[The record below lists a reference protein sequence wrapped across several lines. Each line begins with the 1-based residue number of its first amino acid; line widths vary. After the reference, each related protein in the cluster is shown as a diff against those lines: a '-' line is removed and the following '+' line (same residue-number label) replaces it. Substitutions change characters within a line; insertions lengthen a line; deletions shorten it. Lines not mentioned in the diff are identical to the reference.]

1 MAKKITRKTHE
12 DFESFSDQ
20 GKFSKV
26 CFDMM
31 QSTAWGK
38 LSLRQMGLYLRL
50 KSKFTKYSTGKDTRN
65 DISLPQSEWSLLYG
79 TPSSYYKDMDEL
91 IALGFIRVVTYQGY
105 LRKPTIYGLS
115 AMWKLYGQKN
125 FVIKES
131 EKRPTN
137 VLSKEHKKRIS
148 DGAKA
153 ALFNRHANIT

>member
-1 MAKKITRKTHE
+1 
-12 DFESFSDQ
+12 
-20 GKFSKV
+20 
-26 CFDMM
+26 
-31 QSTAWGK
+31 
-38 LSLRQMGLYLRL
+38 
-50 KSKFTKYSTGKDTRN
+50 
-65 DISLPQSEWSLLYG
+65 
-79 TPSSYYKDMDEL
+79 MDEL

-105 LRKPTIYGLS
+105 LSKPTIYGLS